1 MKCKTQITGST
12 LIDTVKDKKCDLPT
26 MIMISSRTL
35 FTTDKAPSLA
45 TVATKVVV
53 GFYSLALATSL
64 GFLVA
69 ERQTSWRRYQLCDVL
84 RFMGTSYTSVK
95 LQQFSIIGLYKVK
108 TQLYRVAICCKA

>member
-1 MKCKTQITGST
+1 MKCSTQITGST
-12 LIDTVKDKKCDLPT
+12 LIDTVKDKKFDLPT

-35 FTTDKAPSLA
+35 FTADKAPSLA

-53 GFYSLALATSL
+53 GFYSLTLAASL

-84 RFMGTSYTSVK
+84 RFSGSSYKSVK
-95 LQQFSIIGLYKVK
+95 LWQFPIIGF
-108 TQLYRVAICCKA
+108 